1 MNSTLQ
7 ALGGILLR
15 AVPTFLF
22 IVFLHFYLKSM
33 FFKPLE
39 RVRRKRYDATEGAC
53 ERARENMER
62 AAARTAEYEAALRMA
77 KTTLYQSQET
87 LYRQLQDGQEAEL
100 AAAGRQAD
108 RTVDEARAALAQDV
122 DAAKERL
129 RRDSELLASQI
140 AESILRRS
148 AA

>member
-39 RVRRKRYDATEGAC
+39 RVRRQRYDATEGARQ
-53 ERARENMER
+53 RAHENMER

-77 KTTLYQSQET
+77 KAAVYQSQET
-87 LYRQLQDGQEAEL
+87 LYRQLEEQQEAQLE
-100 AAAGRQAD
+100 AARREAD
-108 RTVDEARAALAQDV
+108 STVDEARAALAQDV

-129 RRDSELLASQI
+129 ARNSEVLARQI

>member
-1 MNSTLQ
+1 
-7 ALGGILLR
+7 
-15 AVPTFLF
+15 
-22 IVFLHFYLKSM
+22 M

-39 RVRRKRYDATEGAC
+39 RVRQKRYDATEGAR
-53 ERARENMER
+53 EHARANMER

-77 KTTLYQSQET
+77 KAAVYQSQET
-87 LYRQLQDGQEAEL
+87 LYRQLEEQQEAQLE
-100 AAAGRQAD
+100 AARREAD
-108 RTVDEARAALAQDV
+108 STVDEARAALAQDV

-129 RRDSELLASQI
+129 ARNSEALARQI

>member
-39 RVRRKRYDATEGAC
+39 RVRRKRYDATEGAR

-62 AAARTAEYEAALRMA
+62 AAARTAEYEEALRRA
-77 KTTLYQSQET
+77 KAALYQSQET
-87 LYRQLQDGQEAEL
+87 LYRRLQDEQEAEL
-100 AAAGRQAD
+100 EAAGRRAD

-129 RRDSELLASQI
+129 ARNSEVLARQI

>member
-1 MNSTLQ
+1 MDSTLQ
-7 ALGGILLR
+7 ALGRLLLR

-39 RVRRKRYDATEGAC
+39 RVRQKRYDATEGAR

-77 KTTLYQSQET
+77 KAAVYQSQET
-87 LYRQLQDGQEAEL
+87 L
-100 AAAGRQAD
+100 
-108 RTVDEARAALAQDV
+108 
-122 DAAKERL
+122 
-129 RRDSELLASQI
+129 
-140 AESILRRS
+140 
-148 AA
+148 

>member
-1 MNSTLQ
+1 MDSTLQ
-7 ALGGILLR
+7 ALGRLLLR

-39 RVRRKRYDATEGAC
+39 RVRQKRYDSTEGAR

-62 AAARTAEYEAALRMA
+62 AAARTTEYEAALRMA
-77 KTTLYQSQET
+77 KAAVYQSQET
-87 LYRQLQDGQEAEL
+87 LYRQLEEQQEAEL
-100 AAAGRQAD
+100 EAARRDAD

-129 RRDSELLASQI
+129 ARNSEVLARQI